1 MKKLVKAVAVL
12 GLAAAMALPLA
23 ACGEAGKSA
32 YDIAVEHGFVG
43 TEEEWLESLR
53 GPQGEQGEKGDKG
66 DKGEQ
71 GDAGAPGAPGATPSI
86 TINEDG
92 YWVINGEVTDVKAEG
107 QDGEDGK
114 DGQDGASGPM
124 GPTGPAGVGI
134 DSIATEIV
142 DDGSGNF
149 TTVITIILTNGTEYS
164 FNLPGAAVSSG
175 QEYEAGSSEL
185 FAELVKG
192 GATSITLT
200 DNVEVG
206 EVLKISQDLTL
217 DLNGKTLTVGSG
229 IADGS
234 AALRVE
240 AGGKLTIDGNG
251 IIDATNALDGV
262 VPVAA
267 MGEDALV
274 TVEGGTIK
282 VDTPEES
289 CLYAMYGGK
298 VVVNGGTFE
307 NNSTTDYAYGGGA
320 PLTVNVSNSYNVT
333 DIVIN
338 GGTFKG
344 RDPALGDDNKGGT
357 FVGDS
362 YVSVPRENN
371 TYTIVESDEV
381 DRATYPVIAGTGA
394 FKTLPDAVK
403 AFMAEK
409 APLAN
414 GALVVDLAAGTNY
427 SLEGLSVVRGDVTL
441 RGAGADSTT
450 LTLTAAKSGQAGLE
464 VAADGLT
471 VQDMTIALASNV
483 GDGNTSVIKPLFKAD
498 DPVEG
503 LKLSGLTLKGN
514 DKGHGINLHNVK
526 NAVVENVTIEGYGK
540 NGIAIA
546 SATGV
551 KISGVQFN
559 DTTAWADIGLMYAD
573 NTGKTIGTTAGEWYR
588 TPVTGVKIG
597 EGNKFGMGVVYSDI
611 TPAFAKTVTDYSGV
625 TAEDMY
631 DVAGMEA
638 YGYVP
643 VVVEKDSDDVQ
654 LQYLPKQTVEN
665 ADKKPAAAVN
675 GVYYQTLEKALAEA
689 EDGATITLNADVTM
703 TQALTFNKD
712 VTLDLG
718 GKQLTLYSNE
728 SNKSTNSISG
738 GAQVIIQKGHLIGK
752 QAGNAKLAFS
762 NIQVSG
768 AETSLTLESVIY
780 TADGTAIY
788 IQGDGSTEYNE
799 ETCATVK
806 VSNSTINTSGGF
818 GIGTNA
824 TAPDGVN
831 QFANVNIVVDR
842 STITSIGS
850 GILLNVAGNLT
861 VTNSTIKADEQ
872 GVFVRAGNATISNST
887 LGTTYAYTQEQ
898 LIKLNE
904 AWGDG
909 NYAPQAALV
918 VGNRNGTYCADA
930 TCTLSGGIKFEIAE
944 NSAVPKIYVY
954 DGTVDVTAAKYETTL
969 NYEEG
974 TGITV
979 TDIVIGNGSGA
990 VTINEKEVS
999 PVEEPSTQPEA

>member
-1 MKKLVKAVAVL
+1 MRRKKLCIILHFFHFPLDKPRGGGCYNGVNLIKKEEYVVMKKLVKAVAVL

-32 YDIAVEHGFVG
+32 YDIAVELGFVG

-53 GPQGEQGEKGDKG
+53 GPQGEKGEQGEQGPQGEKGEQ
-66 DKGEQ
+66 GEQ
-71 GDAGAPGAPGATPSI
+71 GEAGTPGTTPSI

-134 DSIATEIV
+134 DSIATKIV

-149 TTVITIILTNGTEYS
+149 TTVITIILTDDTRYS

-175 QEYEAGSSEL
+175 QEYEAGSSKL

-200 DNVEVG
+200 DDVEVG

-240 AGGKLTIDGNG
+240 AGGELTIDGNG
-251 IIDATNALDGV
+251 IIDATKASDGV

-267 MGEDALV
+267 MGKDALV

-282 VDTPEES
+282 VDTPKES

-307 NNSTTDYAYGGGA
+307 NSCTDYDYGDGPG
-320 PLTVNVSNSYNVT
+320 LTVNVSNSYKVS
-333 DIVIN
+333 DIVVN

-344 RDPALGDDNKGGT
+344 RDPALGDDNLGGT
-357 FVGDS
+357 FVAEG
-362 YVSVPRENN
+362 YVSVPDENN
-371 TYTIVESDEV
+371 TYKITVYKGV

-394 FKTLPDAVK
+394 FETLSDAVK
-403 AFMAEK
+403 AFNVAEK

-414 GALVVDLAAGTNY
+414 GALVVDLAEGTDY
-427 SLEGLSVVRGDVTL
+427 SLEGLSVVRDDVTL
-441 RGAGADSTT
+441 KGAGAENTT
-450 LTLTAAKSGQAGLE
+450 LTLTAAKNGQAGLE

-483 GDGNTSVIKPLFKAD
+483 GDGNTAVIKPVFKAG
-498 DPVEG
+498 DPVED

-514 DKGHGINLHNVK
+514 DQGHGINLHNVK

-546 SATGV
+546 SATDV

-573 NTGKTIGTTAGEWYR
+573 NTGKTTGKTAGDWYK
-588 TPVTGVKIG
+588 TPVTGVVIG
-597 EGNKFGMGVVYSDI
+597 EGNMFEKGVVYSDI

-643 VVVEKDSDDVQ
+643 VVVEKEEGVVQ
-654 LQYLPKQTVEN
+654 LQYLSEEAAESVEVV
-665 ADKKPAAAVN
+665 ASVN
-675 GVYYQTLEKALAEA
+675 GVSYQTLEKALAEA
-689 EDGATITLNADVTM
+689 EDDATVYLNGEIK
-703 TQALTFNKD
+703 LTNQLTIDKS
-712 VTLDLG
+712 VTLDG
-718 GKQLTLYSNE
+718 NGTAV
-728 SNKSTNSISG
+728 ISG
-738 GAQVIIQKGHLIGK
+738 GSFTFSGESTTIKNATFSAPENSKKNASFFYFTNNNVKEIVLENCTFANPQWEVVQITSTALEKLIIRGCTFIADNVQG
-752 QAGNAKLAFS
+752 AASDTYGNTAKEAIRYIH
-762 NIQVSG
+762 IQPSG
-768 AETSLTLESVIY
+768 
-780 TADGTAIY
+780 
-788 IQGDGSTEYNE
+788 
-799 ETCATVK
+799 
-806 VSNSTINTSGGF
+806 NTSIAIPELVIVDNIFRDCENVKDSIAGLFFIKGSKLTIGG
-818 GIGTNA
+818 
-824 TAPDGVN
+824 N
-831 QFANVNIVVDR
+831 QFEGLLSEGETESEKLCVDWPQNKMFCEV
-842 STITSIGS
+842 SLWTG
-850 GILLNVAGNLT
+850 
-861 VTNSTIKADEQ
+861 
-872 GVFVRAGNATISNST
+872 
-887 LGTTYAYTQEQ
+887 
-898 LIKLNE
+898 E
-904 AWGDG
+904 A
-909 NYAPQAALV
+909 QSFV
-918 VGNRNGTYCADA
+918 VGD
-930 TCTLSGGIKFEIAE
+930 SSSSEE
-944 NSAVPKIYVY
+944 SA
-954 DGTVDVTAAKYETTL
+954 G
-969 NYEEG
+969 
-974 TGITV
+974 
-979 TDIVIGNGSGA
+979 
-990 VTINEKEVS
+990 
-999 PVEEPSTQPEA
+999 